1 MVSLLNL
8 WNVNINKV
16 QIGVKLIL
24 VCSQNNEWDKNRD
37 HVEQNDNLLLP
48 ASDIQF

>member
-24 VCSQNNEWDKNRD
+24 VFSQNNEWDKNRD
-37 HVEQNDNLLLP
+37 NVEQNDNLLLP